1 MKKRRKRAK
10 CLNCDYKLEEVHNYC
25 PMCGQENTDFRV
37 SIWDLIVEFFGSY
50 MNFDSRLG
58 RSIVPFLFKPGFL
71 TNEFNLGKRTKYV
84 HPVRFYFVITFL
96 FFLVFSQ
103 VVGDV
108 NFEDENSPKSVP
120 DSTFVDKNVTIGWDA
135 DKIGVFSEEDS
146 AELAKLAKD
155 LKMDST
161 LTKLGA
167 SNFVDTLK
175 KKERNVDKLKNFADS
190 LNKNNPKT
198 KENFTNWNMMG
209 VSYKIN
215 LDKIDSWL
223 KDPKMT
229 SDILLDSIKASEKN
243 FLNRRIAQQAIKMK
257 GEPEELYRAILDN
270 FPTAIFFLMPVF
282 AFILKIFYIRSKRLF
297 IEHLVLAFHLHAFI
311 FFALFIPLLLNL
323 WLDVEELWG
332 WCSLIIVIYTFFMLK
347 NVYGQGKFKTTF
359 KFFSIIF
366 TYFITLIFA
375 AFFEVLLSIML
386 F

>member
-1 MKKRRKRAK
+1 
-10 CLNCDYKLEEVHNYC
+10 
-25 PMCGQENTDFRV
+25 MCGQENTDYRV
-37 SIWDLIVEFFGSY
+37 SIWDLLTEFFGSY

-120 DSTFVDKNVTIGWDA
+120 DSTFVDKNITIGWDA

-146 AELAKLAKD
+146 AEFTQLVKNANI
-155 LKMDST
+155 DS
-161 LTKLGA
+161 A
-167 SNFVDTLK
+167 LK
-175 KKERNVDKLKNFADS
+175 KLDVSTKERNVDKLKNFADS
-190 LNKNNPKT
+190 LNNNSSK
-198 KENFTNWNMMG
+198 KKYKYTNLNIFG
-209 VSYKIN
+209 VNYKIN
-215 LDKIDSWL
+215 FNKVDSWL
-223 KDPKMT
+223 KDTKMT
-229 SDILLDSIKASEKN
+229 QDVLLDSLQASEKN
-243 FLNRRIAQQAIKMK
+243 FLNRRMAQQAIKMK
-257 GEPEELYRAILDN
+257 GNPERLYEAVLDN

-297 IEHLVLAFHLHAFI
+297 IEHLVFAFHLHAFI
-311 FFALFIPLLLNL
+311 FFVLFFPLLFNI
-323 WLDVEELWG
+323 WLDVGELWA
-332 WCSLIIVIYTFFMLK
+332 WSSLIIIIYTFFMLK
-347 NVYGQGKFKTTF
+347 NVYSQRKFKTIF

-366 TYFITLIFA
+366 TYFFVLFFA
-375 AFFEVLLSIML
+375 VIFEVLFSLIL